1 MAMAKAMASAPLQ
14 PTRPGR
20 AAAAATLLTA
30 LALTAN
36 LPVAAPTTAGG
47 IVAAT
52 AETSLPTYVDLGVE
66 LAPELDAGTF
76 RVYDDNTSA
85 AVRETY
91 KQMRVHQT
99 HAFADEALRRY
110 CAFGPTRT
118 ATFWELFDM
127 LMGFIDLSDP
137 DISLSNHQ
145 HLFQTAEGLRRDG
158 MPDWMQ
164 FVGLAHDLGKI
175 VAFKGGASEMGTS
188 LSTQWGI
195 VGDTYMTGCAL
206 PDSLVFPE
214 FNALNADMHD
224 PRYNSTQGVYA
235 AGSGLSNA
243 LFSFGHDE
251 YIYRMLKHN
260 GVQIPEEG
268 YYMLRFHSLYPW
280 HDAGEYG
287 WIEDAQDTAMKPWV
301 VKFNQHDLYTKENVK
316 LDETLMRARY
326 APIVEKFAPGLLEW

>member
-1 MAMAKAMASAPLQ
+1 MGIASLQ
-14 PTRPGR
+14 PAQPRRT
-20 AAAAATLLTA
+20 AAAAIVTVFFLTA
-30 LALTAN
+30 Y
-36 LPVAAPTTAGG
+36 LPVAMPATAGS
-47 IVAAT
+47 IVTAT
-52 AETSLPTYVDLGVE
+52 AEPPFGTYVDLGVR
-66 LAPELDAGTF
+66 LAPALDPGAF

-99 HAFADEALRRY
+99 HAFAEEALRRY
-110 CAFGPTRT
+110 CNFDSTRT

-158 MPDWMQ
+158 MPEWMQ

-175 VAFKGGASEMGTS
+175 VAFKDGADEMGTS
-188 LSTQWGI
+188 LSTQWAI
-195 VGDTYMTGCAL
+195 VGDTYITGCAL

-224 PRYNSTQGVYA
+224 LRYNSTQGVYA

-251 YIYRMLKHN
+251 YIYRMFKHN
-260 GVQIPEEG
+260 GVRIPEAG

-280 HDAGEYG
+280 HDASEYG
-287 WIEDAQDTAMKPWV
+287 WIEDAQDKAMKPWV
-301 VKFNQHDLYTKENVK
+301 NKFNQHDLYTKENVK
-316 LDETLMRARY
+316 LDEALMRARY